1 MTVTDLPTDTVRAI
15 GVRFRRAG
23 RLYYYDPE
31 DADIAVGDYAI
42 VETPRGLAA
51 TRVVMAAT
59 EIDPADL
66 RGDLVPIERPA
77 TDADMSSM
85 GAYRDKEA
93 KAEQEFANAITSHNL
108 PMQAVKAEY
117 TFDGATLTLHFSSK
131 EAKLEL
137 ADMVTKLAS
146 KFRTRVELRQVG
158 PRERAAMR
166 SGMGRCG
173 RDLCCATFLS
183 ELDTVSLRMARDQNL
198 PLNPDKISGV
208 CGRLLCC
215 LQYEHDG
222 YVQDKLDEERASGG
236 GGCATTGKCESCG
249 VHELKDVLG
258 QAVAPG
264 YETESEFKTLVDTEN
279 MSSQDNRDISEP
291 YQDAER
297 LGSSDT
303 DRPRTSPTQ
312 TTEPAQDSGSRRRRR
327 RNRRR
332 RRENSGPT
340 TGTTSSN
347 QPN

>member
-1 MTVTDLPTDTVRAI
+1 MTVTDLPAQTARAI

-23 RLYYYDPE
+23 RLYYYDPG

-42 VETPRGLAA
+42 VETPRGLTA

-77 TDADMSSM
+77 TDSDMSSLT
-85 GAYRDKEA
+85 AYRDEEA

-131 EAKLEL
+131 EAKLDL
-137 ADMVTKLAS
+137 ADMVTELAT

-183 ELDTVSLRMARDQNL
+183 ELDTVSLRMAKDQNL

-222 YVQDKLDEERASGG
+222 YVQDKLDEERAGGG

-249 VHELKDVLG
+249 VHELKNVLG

-264 YETESEFKTLVDTEN
+264 YETESEFKTPSDSES
-279 MSSQDNRDISEP
+279 MSSSDNRDASNLD
-291 YQDAER
+291 QDADR
-297 LGSSDT
+297 LSSSDANRSPT
-303 DRPRTSPTQ
+303 NPTQ
-312 TTEPAQDSGSRRRRR
+312 TVEPTGDSESSPRRLRRRRYR
-327 RNRRR
+327 GK
-332 RRENSGPT
+332 SGPE
-340 TGTTSSN
+340 TGITSSN

>member
-1 MTVTDLPTDTVRAI
+1 MTVTDLSTGIVRAI

-23 RLYYYDPE
+23 RLYYYDPR
-31 DADIAVGDYAI
+31 DSDFSVGDYAI
-42 VETPRGLAA
+42 VETPRGLTA

-77 TDADMSSM
+77 TESDMRSM
-85 GAYRDKEA
+85 AVYREEEA

-131 EAKLEL
+131 EAKLDL
-137 ADMVTKLAS
+137 ADMVSELAS
-146 KFRTRVELRQVG
+146 KLRTRVQLRQVG

-183 ELDTVSLRMARDQNL
+183 ELDTVSLRMAKDQNL

-222 YVQDKLDEERASGG
+222 YVQDKLDEEQAGGG
-236 GGCATTGKCESCG
+236 GGCATSGKCESCG
-249 VHELKDVLG
+249 VHELKNVLG

-264 YETESEFKTLVDTEN
+264 YE
-279 MSSQDNRDISEP
+279 SEP
-291 YQDAER
+291 NTPSDA
-297 LGSSDT
+297 LNSDEKDASAR
-303 DRPRTSPTQ
+303 DRDADRVEPSEGTQLKTSPPDTTKQ
-312 TTEPAQDSGSRRRRR
+312 TERAGSSRRRRF
-327 RNRRR
+327 RRR
-332 RRENSGPT
+332 RRGSSGT
-340 TGTTSSN
+340 ETGINPSN

>member
-1 MTVTDLPTDTVRAI
+1 MTVTDLPTETVRAI

-23 RLYYYDPE
+23 RLYYYDPG
-31 DADIAVGDYAI
+31 DSDFAVGEYAI
-42 VETPRGLAA
+42 VETPRGLTA
-51 TRVVMAAT
+51 TRVVMAPT

-66 RGDLVPIERPA
+66 RGDLVPVERPA
-77 TDADMSSM
+77 TESDMSSM
-85 GAYRDKEA
+85 AVYRDEEA
-93 KAEQEFANAITSHNL
+93 KAEQEFSNAITSRNL

-131 EAKLEL
+131 EAKLDL
-137 ADMVTKLAS
+137 ADMVSELAS
-146 KFRTRVELRQVG
+146 KLRTRVQLRQVG

-183 ELDTVSLRMARDQNL
+183 ELDTVSRRMAKDQNL

-222 YVQDKLDEERASGG
+222 YVQDKLDEERAGGG
-236 GGCATTGKCESCG
+236 GGCATSGKCESCG
-249 VHELKDVLG
+249 VHDLKNVLG

-264 YETESEFKTLVDTEN
+264 YE
-279 MSSQDNRDISEP
+279 SEP
-291 YQDAER
+291 KTPSDALNSDDQDASARNRNAE
-297 LGSSDT
+297 LVEPSEDT
-303 DRPRTSPTQ
+303 QSRTSPAETTNQ
-312 TTEPAQDSGSRRRRR
+312 TESSGSSRRRRFR
-327 RNRRR
+327 HRRR
-332 RRENSGPT
+332 DSSGPK
-340 TGTTSSN
+340 TGINPSN